1 MRYETKTN
9 FAKRA
14 GISRQ
19 AVYKLLSEGKLVAG
33 STGKLD
39 VMNETNR
46 DYLSTKKDG
55 LIPNSKKP
63 KKQAI
68 KADTVKTKDKK
79 PTTETQSL
87 SLDYDPEDLTTISQ
101 SSANKLKTI
110 EGIRKIQIANDTAR
124 KDLISRDSARSV
136 FSKLYQID
144 INQWRTLGPN
154 LSPEIAAI
162 VGTDDNE
169 IMLKIS
175 DAIDKE
181 VFTILKQVKRIFN
194 DFLKE
199 QKADEIK

>member
-19 AVYKLLSEGKLVAG
+19 AVYKLLNEGKLTVG

-39 VMNETNR
+39 VMNKTNLE
-46 DYLSTKKDG
+46 YLSSKKGG

-68 KADTVKTKDKK
+68 KEGKADRKTTNQPTKDNNDGIV
-79 PTTETQSL
+79 ELQG
-87 SLDYDPEDLTTISQ
+87 DLNTISHA
-101 SSANKLKTI
+101 SANKLKTI
-110 EGIRKIQIANDTAR
+110 ESIRKIQIANDAAR
-124 KDLISRDSARSV
+124 LELVSRESVKKV

-144 INQWRTLGPN
+144 INQLRTLGPN
-154 LSPEIAAI
+154 LSPDIAALI
-162 VGTDDNE
+162 GTDDNE

-175 DAIDKE
+175 DLVDKE
-181 VFTILKQVKRIFN
+181 VFVILKQIKRLLN
-194 DFLKE
+194 DFLK
-199 QKADEIK
+199 DIKSEGIK